1 MELSIPIKLLI
12 SLLIGFAIGLERES
26 YERQTDKTPTS
37 GVGSLGVRTY
47 ALITTLGTTAGLLM
61 VDYFST
67 YLLVSVAF
75 LVLVVCYYII
85 GSLFTKDNGL
95 TTDIAV
101 VWSYLIGIIIG
112 QEIFPMDLTIA
123 MVVCLILI
131 LSSKQTIKG
140 FVHRIKE
147 YEFRGFVSF
156 AIIALVIF
164 PFLPNRAVT
173 LVDIP
178 FISTLLDA
186 YGLNSMSLMTLEL
199 FNPSGVWRVVVLI
212 TGIDIVGYV
221 LEKTVGQKGGWILTS
236 VVGGFISSTST
247 TQSLALQS
255 KTSHNVNQLVAAA
268 VYSNMSSFFQ
278 MFVLLATV
286 NSLFLTQQTAFIL
299 VIIGVALATGSYF
312 ALKRSKKV
320 DPITETKSVLER
332 NSIFSLGPAL
342 KFAALFMVIKL
353 STKIALMLFGDGG
366 FIAGNMIA
374 SLTGLDAV
382 IINTAELVGKT
393 VTAETGIL
401 VIAAANA
408 VNLMSKSTYAFLQGS
423 REFALKFFVS
433 ASCIALAGLGAAI
446 IL

>member
-1 MELSIPIKLLI
+1 MELTIPVKLII

-26 YERQTDKTPTS
+26 YERKTDTSSTS
-37 GVGSLGVRTY
+37 GTGSLGVRTY

-61 VDYFST
+61 VDYFSM
-67 YLLVSVAF
+67 YLLVSVVFFA
-75 LVLVVCYYII
+75 LVVCYYVI
-85 GSLFTKDNGL
+85 GSLLTKDNGL

-101 VWSYLIGIIIG
+101 VWSYLIGMIIG
-112 QEIFPMDLTIA
+112 QNIFPMDLTIA

-164 PFLPNRAVT
+164 PFLPNRPVT
-173 LVDIP
+173 LADIP
-178 FISTLLDA
+178 FLAVLLDA
-186 YGLNSMSLMTLEL
+186 YGVGSVSLLTLEL

-221 LEKTVGQKGGWILTS
+221 LEKTLGQRGGWILTS
-236 VVGGFISSTST
+236 IVGGFISSTST

-286 NSLFLTQQTAFIL
+286 NSLFLTQHTVFI
-299 VIIGVALATGSYF
+299 VAIIGTALLMGTFY
-312 ALKRSKKV
+312 ALKRNKKA
-320 DPITETKSVLER
+320 DPMLGTKSVLER

-353 STKIALMLFGDGG
+353 GTKIALMVFGDSG
-366 FIAGNMIA
+366 FIVGNIIA
-374 SLTGLDAV
+374 SLYGLDAV

-393 VTAETGIL
+393 VTTETGIL
-401 VIAAANA
+401 VIASANA

-423 REFALKFFVS
+423 RAFAVKFFVS
-433 ASCIALAGLGAAI
+433 ASVIAMAGLGAVFI
-446 IL
+446 F